1 MLGLTH
7 SVVRKTYFIFLEPA
21 SRLLA
26 KDCWS
31 ADVPKCS
38 YPSALPDGETLHRY
52 SVFSLLAAVHRLRT
66 RRIHTVL
73 WLTYNAQFEYR
84 FTKCGSLCLGLFTS
98 VDTSDSSNPLAS
110 VETASSAHHVYSG
123 APARKSVLLA
133 HCVVTKT
140 TNPTVMDEDME
151 VPSDWKTSGGLTGDT
166 GHREEGRTVAVHSL
180 AVLPSL
186 QNRGL
191 GSTLLKAYIQRLGY
205 VQAADR
211 VVLLAHGE
219 LVKFYEKLG
228 FENKGPSKATF
239 GGGNWVDMASY
250 TMS

>member
-1 MLGLTH
+1 MP
-7 SVVRKTYFIFLEPA
+7 R
-21 SRLLA
+21 
-26 KDCWS
+26 D
-31 ADVPKCS
+31 
-38 YPSALPDGETLHRY
+38 
-52 SVFSLLAAVHRLRT
+52 LAAMMRGDQDEPKDKISRDMEKQDHLAEIKPYVQTLTTSDIDSAVKLEDATFPPEERAT
-66 RRIHTVL
+66 REK
-73 WLTYNAQFEYR
+73 FEYR
-84 FTKCGSLCLGLFTS
+84 FTKCGGLCLGLFTS
-98 VDTSDSSNPLAS
+98 VDMNNPSSPLAS

-151 VPSDWKTSGGLTGDT
+151 VPKDWKTSGTSSSSV
-166 GHREEGRTVAVHSL
+166 GHREEGRTIAVHSL

-186 QNRGL
+186 QGQGL
-191 GSTLLKAYIQRLGY
+191 GSTLLKALYQRMGY

-211 VVLLAHGE
+211 IALLAHGE

-239 GGGNWVDMASY
+239 GGGNWVLELKDNQK
-250 TMS
+250 

>member
-1 MLGLTH
+1 MH
-7 SVVRKTYFIFLEPA
+7 LEAGANRLPTKE
-21 SRLLA
+21 SRPTIVQCLSPINQQTSL
-26 KDCWS
+26 
-31 ADVPKCS
+31 
-38 YPSALPDGETLHRY
+38 Y
-52 SVFSLLAAVHRLRT
+52 S
-66 RRIHTVL
+66 VL
-73 WLTYNAQFEYR
+73 WLTCNTQFEYR
-84 FTKCGSLCLGLFTS
+84 FTKCGGLCLGLFTS
-98 VDTSDSSNPLAS
+98 VDTSDPSAPLAS

-140 TNPTVMDEDME
+140 TNSTVMDEDME
-151 VPSDWKTSGGLTGDT
+151 VPSDWKTSGASTGKI
-166 GHREEGRTVAVHSL
+166 GHQEEGRTVAVHSL

-191 GSTLLKAYIQRLGY
+191 GSTLLKAFVQRLGY

-250 TMS
+250 TMNLSFFRILTKRIGTGGEEHSIVMV